1 MKGITS
7 FLKEVNSKIIIY
19 GGKFEPSK
27 WIERYLSPISVLV
40 VVSWTIDG
48 SIGRLIGISVI
59 AERQKERVKRWVDE
73 GPSRNDPF
81 EIIVAHEYL

>member
-1 MKGITS
+1 MLASKQ
-7 FLKEVNSKIIIY
+7 VNSKIIIY
-19 GGKFEPSK
+19 GAKFESSK
-27 WIERYLSPISVLV
+27 WIEGYFSPISLV

-59 AERQKERVKRWVDE
+59 VERQNVGVKRWVDE

-81 EIIVAHEYL
+81 EIIIAHEYL